1 MNPSHTLSISIAR
14 KPEQVARYVADPR
27 NLPQW
32 AGAFCKS
39 VRAEGDGWRIQTEEG
54 EFGLHFHASIE
65 HGILDHVVEIA
76 EDVQVYVP
84 MRVVANGEGCEV
96 LFTLFR
102 MPAMTEERWR
112 NDLAMV
118 SKDLEQLKRVLEN
131 RESNKDCR

>member
-14 KPEQVARYVADPR
+14 KPDEVARYVADPR

-32 AGAFCKS
+32 AGAFCTS
-39 VRAEGDGWRIQTEEG
+39 VRPDGAGWRIQTEEG
-54 EFGLHFHASIE
+54 EFGLRFHASIE

-84 MRVVANGEGCEV
+84 MRVVPNGEGCEV

-102 MPAMTEERWR
+102 MPAMTDERWQT
-112 NDLAMV
+112 DLSMV
-118 SKDLEQLKRVLEN
+118 KTDLERLRGVM
-131 RESNKDCR
+131 ESADS